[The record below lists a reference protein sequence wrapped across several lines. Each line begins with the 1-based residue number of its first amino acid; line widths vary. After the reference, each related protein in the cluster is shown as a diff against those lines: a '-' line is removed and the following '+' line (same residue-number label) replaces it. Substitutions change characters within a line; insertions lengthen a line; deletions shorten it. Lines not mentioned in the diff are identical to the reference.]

1 MAHTQSTDL
10 TTPRQN
16 AKETNND
23 NLKTNKMSKL
33 EQRKCSIHGKTLV
46 FCTHITQNSSKE
58 LQHCSCCSIPTAVP
72 SRGVPHPLRNP
83 LNRNGLLLL
92 SLFACGTCHTCLFFL
107 AACNISSH
115 VSLLTPNMVLDDP
128 GKIDVTKLVFF
139 C

>member
-58 LQHCSCCSIPTAVP
+58 LQHGVSFIKEKLSIELARNTA
-72 SRGVPHPLRNP
+72 
-83 LNRNGLLLL
+83 
-92 SLFACGTCHTCLFFL
+92 
-107 AACNISSH
+107 
-115 VSLLTPNMVLDDP
+115 
-128 GKIDVTKLVFF
+128 
-139 C
+139 